1 MERVAWDV
9 VVGLAASGHS
19 IHIVTTMPPKGGGLP
34 SFGTG
39 VSIEYVAGTSPGRYS
54 RAWWRGSRGAFLAH
68 TGRDSFDVVF
78 SVSASARSVLPL
90 LNGMPAV
97 MQAHGTSLGEF
108 LSKLR
113 SGSLFSYVTAWRNFM
128 NIPRDISM
136 FKRFSRIVAVGS
148 AVYCSL
154 QSPITRSSVRD
165 RLTVIPNGVDVGL
178 FSPDLAMRQRIR
190 ERLGIP
196 TDARVVVWTS
206 RLHRQK
212 GCHLAVEAVATLKD
226 SRIVLLVVGDGPE
239 MRSLQRHV
247 KRLRLADRVVFTGN
261 VPSSGVPELLAA
273 GDAFIFT
280 TLRDEG
286 LPLNVLEAMAMNL
299 PCILSKKLITVID
312 GVESVEGI
320 YPVDPFVSSEV
331 AKGIVFALREHAA
344 ERRTFVERLYS
355 KDLMVSR
362 YEQLLTEVVHQCVG

>member
-1 MERVAWDV
+1 
-9 VVGLAASGHS
+9 
-19 IHIVTTMPPKGGGLP
+19 
-34 SFGTG
+34 
-39 VSIEYVAGTSPGRYS
+39 
-54 RAWWRGSRGAFLAH
+54 
-68 TGRDSFDVVF
+68 
-78 SVSASARSVLPL
+78 
-90 LNGMPAV
+90 
-97 MQAHGTSLGEF
+97 
-108 LSKLR
+108 
-113 SGSLFSYVTAWRNFM
+113 
-128 NIPRDISM
+128 
-136 FKRFSRIVAVGS
+136 
-148 AVYCSL
+148 
-154 QSPITRSSVRD
+154 
-165 RLTVIPNGVDVGL
+165 
-178 FSPDLAMRQRIR
+178 
-190 ERLGIP
+190 
-196 TDARVVVWTS
+196 
-206 RLHRQK
+206 
-212 GCHLAVEAVATLKD
+212 
-226 SRIVLLVVGDGPE
+226 